1 MPKNIQNIQMTEKEY
16 KNFQNYK
23 KQKAIQEEMISKTKS
38 TAKKAGKI
46 ATNHAPTLGG
56 AIGFLAG
63 GFGAGLTDNNP
74 NTIFDVPVGISSA
87 VGGAIIGSVVKQ
99 NYKANIAEKKAKR
112 QEKLQNML
120 LENINNSSDSE
131 SEEEFEQNKENSLY
145 TDFEKKL
152 ALKEEAIKKRELLLR
167 NMKLDAKFQKQEQ
180 QLKELSIQNNSVDD
194 ILTKELANT
203 LSTAPMTFATLNKG
217 NPISQDVINAANL
230 MSISSSSKPVA
241 DKQEN
246 QKPLISM

>member
-1 MPKNIQNIQMTEKEY
+1 
-16 KNFQNYK
+16 
-23 KQKAIQEEMISKTKS
+23 
-38 TAKKAGKI
+38 
-46 ATNHAPTLGG
+46 
-56 AIGFLAG
+56 
-63 GFGAGLTDNNP
+63 
-74 NTIFDVPVGISSA
+74 
-87 VGGAIIGSVVKQ
+87 
-99 NYKANIAEKKAKR
+99 
-112 QEKLQNML
+112 ML

-131 SEEEFEQNKENSLY
+131 SEEESEQEFEQNKENSLY
-145 TDFEKKL
+145 TDFEKKIT
-152 ALKEEAIKKRELLLR
+152 LKEEAIKKRELLLR

-203 LSTAPMTFATLNKG
+203 LSTVPMTFATLNKG

-230 MSISSSSKPVA
+230 MSISPSSKPVA

>member
-167 NMKLDAKFQKQEQ
+167 NMKLDAKFEKLEK

>member
-1 MPKNIQNIQMTEKEY
+1 
-16 KNFQNYK
+16 
-23 KQKAIQEEMISKTKS
+23 
-38 TAKKAGKI
+38 
-46 ATNHAPTLGG
+46 
-56 AIGFLAG
+56 
-63 GFGAGLTDNNP
+63 
-74 NTIFDVPVGISSA
+74 
-87 VGGAIIGSVVKQ
+87 
-99 NYKANIAEKKAKR
+99 
-112 QEKLQNML
+112 ML

-152 ALKEEAIKKRELLLR
+152 ALKEEAIKKRELLLQ